1 MRSRGWLTQLNVS
14 EILQLQNSFS
24 GMDHLY
30 LYIDPIMSLSCLSDR
45 EFHFISHKHIFTT
58 RKINSNVWY
67 KVLWFLCN
75 LMGKLPFSGFFN
87 ICCLFCSQ
95 FQVPRRIGVIN
106 CARLTVSRLRK
117 TNDVQVVILC
127 HTSEWCSCMYVHLD
141 LGDALE
147 GPFLNDF

>member
-1 MRSRGWLTQLNVS
+1 MV
-14 EILQLQNSFS
+14 
-24 GMDHLY
+24 HLY
-30 LYIDPIMSLSCLSDR
+30 LYIDPIMSLTCLSDR

-127 HTSEWCSCMYVHLD
+127 HSSEWCSCMYVCMYTWTWVTHLRD
-141 LGDALE
+141 
-147 GPFLNDF
+147 FLNDF